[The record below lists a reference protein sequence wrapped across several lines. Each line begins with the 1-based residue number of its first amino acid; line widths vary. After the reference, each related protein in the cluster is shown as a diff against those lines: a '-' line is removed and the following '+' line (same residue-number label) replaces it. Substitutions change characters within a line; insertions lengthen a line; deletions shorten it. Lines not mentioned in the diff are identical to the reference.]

1 MTLKRKKHIL
11 SVKTCEKE
19 QSVNSWTPEDLV
31 KCHIKY
37 TSDWLSSCPYDNL
50 DIIPVKYLPAEM
62 SEEEESILGDL
73 NELFDLDIDINNL
86 GEEELGKTIE
96 NLTKTVEMLESDN
109 IVHDE

>member
-1 MTLKRKKHIL
+1 M
-11 SVKTCEKE
+11 
-19 QSVNSWTPEDLV
+19 